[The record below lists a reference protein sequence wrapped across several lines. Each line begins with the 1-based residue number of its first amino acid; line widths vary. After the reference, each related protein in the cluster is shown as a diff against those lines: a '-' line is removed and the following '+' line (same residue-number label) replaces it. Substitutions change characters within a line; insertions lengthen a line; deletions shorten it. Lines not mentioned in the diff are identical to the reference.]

1 MVAHLFLLKF
11 MPAANKISSVEF
23 QRELM
28 KRRTESQVQAEI
40 TAYLRKSGRPYTI
53 TDATVSLNAKGQ
65 RVMRVAEGWPDITT
79 VTMDGQATLFAIE
92 CKRPYGG
99 ILRYEQAVCLKHLWS
114 CGALVC
120 IARSIEDVILLD
132 SLNLTLQQR
141 NIHLPEIERAI
152 AKGPKP
158 KKRSFKARRL

>member
-1 MVAHLFLLKF
+1 

-23 QRELM
+23 QREM
-28 KRRTESQVQAEI
+28 MRRRTESQVQAEI

-79 VTMDGQATLFAIE
+79 VTHDGRLFAIE

-99 ILRYEQAVCLKHLWS
+99 VLRYEQAVCLKKLHDW
-114 CGALVC
+114 GALVC
-120 IARSIEDVILLD
+120 VARSQEDVIILD
-132 SLNLTLQQR
+132 DILRSLDADSNA
-141 NIHLPEIERAI
+141 HLPEIERAI

>member
-1 MVAHLFLLKF
+1 

-23 QRELM
+23 QREM
-28 KRRTESQVQAEI
+28 MRRRTESQVQAEI

-65 RVMRVAEGWPDITT
+65 RVMRVAEGWPDVTTITK
-79 VTMDGQATLFAIE
+79 DGRLFAIE

-99 ILRYEQAVCLKHLWS
+99 VLRYEQAVCLDKLRAW
-114 CGALVC
+114 GAVIC
-120 IARSIEDVILLD
+120 IARGVEDVIVVD
-132 SLNLTLQQR
+132 DNSTLAYVATEMSF
-141 NIHLPEIERAI
+141 IKEIERAI